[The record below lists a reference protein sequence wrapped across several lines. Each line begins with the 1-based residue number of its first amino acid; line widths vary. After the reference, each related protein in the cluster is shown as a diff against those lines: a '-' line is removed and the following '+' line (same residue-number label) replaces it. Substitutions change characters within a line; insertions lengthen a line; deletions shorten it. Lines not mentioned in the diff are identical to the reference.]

1 MQDWITA
8 FRNGRVVA
16 VLRAPSL
23 DLGLAMAGA
32 VVAGGLRLL
41 EVTWTSDRPSDL
53 VAALRERY
61 PACRVGAGT
70 LLTAADLRQ
79 ARAAGCQFG
88 VCPILSLPLVDLA
101 QTLAIPL
108 IPGALT
114 PTEIFTALDAGSSVV
129 KVFPVNSVGGPA
141 YIRALQTPLAQPR
154 LFACGGVQP
163 GQVTAYLQA
172 GAIAVGLGSELFR
185 SEWLR
190 QGDWQ
195 ALTACT
201 AQMIQ
206 SLGPQPAT
214 AVSPGSGSLT

>member
-23 DLGLAMAGA
+23 DLGLAMAEA
-32 VVAGGLRLL
+32 VVQGGLRLL
-41 EVTWTSDRPSDL
+41 EVTWTSDRPSEL
-53 VAALRERY
+53 VTALLERY
-61 PACRVGAGT
+61 PACWVGAGT
-70 LLTAADLRQ
+70 LRTATELRQ
-79 ARAAGCQFG
+79 ARAAGCQFA
-88 VCPILSLPLVDLA
+88 VSPILSRPLLDLA
-101 QTLAIPL
+101 QTLALPL

-114 PTEIFTALDAGSSVV
+114 PTEIVTALDAGSSLV
-129 KVFPVNSVGGPA
+129 KVFPVSSVGGPA

-185 SEWLR
+185 PEWLR
-190 QGDWQ
+190 QGNWR

-201 AQMIQ
+201 AQMVQ
-206 SLGPQPAT
+206 SLEPQPAT
-214 AVSPGSGSLT
+214 VASPGSASPI